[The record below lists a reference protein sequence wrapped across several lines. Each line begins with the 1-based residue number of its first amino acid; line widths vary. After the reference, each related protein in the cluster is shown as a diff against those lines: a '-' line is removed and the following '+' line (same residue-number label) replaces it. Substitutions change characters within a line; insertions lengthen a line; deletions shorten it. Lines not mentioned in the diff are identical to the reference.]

1 MNPFR
6 DLLLALAALLISACS
21 YPMSMTS
28 LEGEKFSGRYRL
40 GRDDSWLLQI
50 HGPENE
56 VLIGRMIRVDR
67 TVFAQDYEKSF
78 GRGSID
84 MDGPDLSR
92 HSGAFGGLLGRSS
105 AFHETAYAEP
115 ADKSLG
121 QVGQSVSGPLFYWLA
136 SLQGDRRLALGC
148 FLIGSAY
155 TGHGIGRCKSQ
166 SGKEYLVEF

>member
-40 GRDDSWLLQI
+40 GRDDSWLMQI

-92 HSGAFGGLLGRSS
+92 HSAAFGGLLGRSS

-166 SGKEYLVEF
+166 SGKEYSV

>member
-1 MNPFR
+1 MKQFR
-6 DLLLALAALLISACS
+6 HLSLAFAALFFTACS

-28 LEGEKFSGRYRL
+28 LEGEKFFGRYRL
-40 GRDDSWLLQI
+40 GREDSGLMQM

-84 MDGPDLSR
+84 VDGPDLSR
-92 HSGAFGGLLGRSS
+92 HSAALGGLLGRSS

-115 ADKSLG
+115 ADKTSG
-121 QVGQSVSGPLFYWLA
+121 QRGTSVSGPLFYWLA
-136 SLQGDRRLALGC
+136 SLQGDRRLAFGC

-166 SGKEYLVEF
+166 SGKEYNVEF